1 MIVLDKKEA
10 LKMKETNLDVFS
22 EFDELDSLDN
32 TYEYTFS
39 NFQDLIDEAKKQKE
53 EIIMNS
59 FEAPLE
65 EELNK
70 TSDISLIKDDI
81 LDKLDEMINEPI
93 IKTEENITLKNDNSL
108 QKAFIYTS
116 IVGFILLMISWGI
129 YLYIITH

>member
-59 FEAPLE
+59 FVAPLE

>member
-1 MIVLDKKEA
+1 
-10 LKMKETNLDVFS
+10 
-22 EFDELDSLDN
+22 
-32 TYEYTFS
+32 
-39 NFQDLIDEAKKQKE
+39 
-53 EIIMNS
+53 MNS

>member
-1 MIVLDKKEA
+1 
-10 LKMKETNLDVFS
+10 MKETNLDVFS